1 MNVSEIFEG
10 TKEAFGEI
18 NNRQVK
24 NMKFEY
30 DKEVDAAYFCIGH
43 PIKNGEVKKTIE
55 LNEDIILGF
64 DKKGKLLGMEILNAS
79 EVMNRKVLVEAQH
92 S

>member
-1 MNVSEIFEG
+1 
-10 TKEAFGEI
+10 
-18 NNRQVK
+18 
-24 NMKFEY
+24 MKFEY
-30 DKEVDAAYFCIGH
+30 DKEVDAAYVYIEH

-55 LNEDIILGF
+55 LNENIILDF

-79 EVMNRKVLVEAQH
+79 KVMNKRVLVEAQH